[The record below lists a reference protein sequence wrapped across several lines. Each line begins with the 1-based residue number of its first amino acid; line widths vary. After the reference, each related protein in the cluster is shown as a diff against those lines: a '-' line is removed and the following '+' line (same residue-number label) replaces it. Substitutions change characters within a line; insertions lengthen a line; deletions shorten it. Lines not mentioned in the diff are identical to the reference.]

1 LADIDYRIAC
11 GGYDASAL
19 GLIPG
24 ADHGRCSG
32 LHRSAI

>member
-1 LADIDYRIAC
+1 MLTIGLPA

-19 GLIPG
+19 GLIPR

-32 LHRSAI
+32 LHWSV